1 MKKLKVRELLTKAR
15 SLGVS
20 EEEVPSDTERKDPI
34 IKAIRSREKVF
45 GTTSESSAHNDKKI
59 EYNEK

>member
-34 IKAIRSREKVF
+34 IKAIRSKEKVF
-45 GTTSESSAHNDKKI
+45 STTSGNSAHKDKNI